1 MMYHSS
7 SSRVAQLLLQPEGMD
22 PSAVITCVCSR
33 AFVRDHE
40 LCRWGVKGR
49 PTDDESSEEHGENN
63 DSIPPSSALESEEEY
78 QPDEGLG
85 QCDDD
90 EDDDGGGNVRDGGG
104 GDGEADDDE
113 EEVSSE
119 EDGKNGG
126 CGACED
132 TDDDDYSVSDGGDV
146 SNDGGKGTGGT
157 EKRTLGSE
165 RSEEDET
172 ELMRVMGLPGQF
184 VSSDRKGRKS
194 GGRGADGHPG
204 GSRCLSARGGRGAN
218 GGRGESRSVGTRRHR
233 RTATGRP
240 GVTTN
245 AALGNSSASTTAA
258 TITVRT
264 AANTTNA
271 VVGIADAT
279 ANAAASTT
287 NAAATGVGEEAYEAE
302 WQSYWSLYG
311 ESLLWQ
317 AWLERH
323 PGWGV
328 GDEAAPA
335 PWSGEDTRPEWDAH
349 AAEQR
354 YLYREHFLYWSAQGW
369 GVDTRGAGDTAC
381 VGPAVAAV
389 GGGDGVGAEV
399 GDGLM
404 EKPAGATVDGPRCES
419 DGGTPATSA
428 CGVDG
433 GVVDD
438 DGVGG
443 GAIDDGVGDD
453 NGLDGVGDDDGLDG
467 VGNDDGV
474 DDDTVDD
481 DGVADV
487 GRTRADGDA
496 PADVPAACL
505 GVARLSVRDGD
516 AGTTCQRGGGG
527 TGKGGRRR
535 NKGQR
540 SAAGASGSPAGGYSG
555 PGGSRRADRGEGAA
569 GEDRDDDGPPDEVS
583 SKIKRSHELDAEE
596 NASVLQDDPYLALG
610 FRSDPAGTARRYR
623 ELPRVGVCRATFH
636 HRRLHQE
643 NAKLDMHGSK
653 SRAASHLF
661 FTDAGEVTRAKRS
674 RVLPQVKSFL
684 ENHEKASESPGAALE
699 ETQSTPQLVPAE
711 RRRAERDEEEEE
723 GDEEEK
729 KKNGDDECGV
739 EDVAVGAAT
748 GGAGDSRRGSGAD
761 NSEGESPH
769 GSGDAH
775 LGPAGMSAPRQEQH
789 GDGDDADDGRRGEGE
804 DTWQH
809 AAKRA
814 GLTRKKR
821 GPRSDSMPLDVASDP
836 ELIKYWAQRYRL
848 FSRFD
853 EGIRL
858 DREGW
863 FSVTPERIAEHI
875 AQRCQ
880 CDLIVDAFCG
890 VGGNAIQFA
899 FTCERVIAVD
909 IDPEKVALARHNARV
924 YGVDDR
930 IEFIVGDFLALAPRL
945 RADVVFLSPP
955 WGGPTYLDA
964 HAYDLD
970 SMMTPGGFEIFRLA
984 QQITP
989 NIAFFLPRNTD
1000 VDQLTSLAGSGGKV
1014 EIEQNFLNIKLKTIT
1029 AYFGEL
1035 IED

>member
-1 MMYHSS
+1 MMYRSS

-22 PSAVITCVCSR
+22 PSTVITCVCSR

-49 PTDDESSEEHGENN
+49 PTDDGSSEEHGEND

-85 QCDDD
+85 QYD
-90 EDDDGGGNVRDGGG
+90 EDDDGGGNMRNGGG

-119 EDGKNGG
+119 EDSRNGG

-132 TDDDDYSVSDGGDV
+132 TDDDDYVVSDGGDV
-146 SNDGGKGTGGT
+146 GNGGGNGTGGT

-165 RSEEDET
+165 WSEEDET
-172 ELMRVMGLPGQF
+172 ALMRVMGLPAQF
-184 VSSDRKGRKS
+184 VSSDGKGRKS
-194 GGRGADGHPG
+194 GGRGADSQPG
-204 GSRCLSARGGRGAN
+204 GSRCRWARGGRGAN

-233 RTATGRP
+233 RAATGRP
-240 GVTTN
+240 GLTTN
-245 AALGNSSASTTAA
+245 TALGNSCASTTAA
-258 TITVRT
+258 TAAVLT

-271 VVGIADAT
+271 VAGIADAT
-279 ANAAASTT
+279 ANTATILTTANAAAGTT
-287 NAAATGVGEEAYEAE
+287 NAAATGVGVEAYEAE

-317 AWLERH
+317 AWLEHH
-323 PGWGV
+323 PGWGA
-328 GDEAAPA
+328 GDETAPA

-354 YLYREHFLYWSAQGW
+354 DLYREHFLYWSAQGW
-369 GVDTRGAGDTAC
+369 GVDTLGAGDTAC

-433 GVVDD
+433 GAVD
-438 DGVGG
+438 
-443 GAIDDGVGDD
+443 
-453 NGLDGVGDDDGLDG
+453 NG

-474 DDDTVDD
+474 DDDGVD
-481 DGVADV
+481 DV

-496 PADVPAACL
+496 PADVSAACL

-516 AGTTCQRGGGG
+516 AGTTCHRGGGG

-555 PGGSRRADRGEGAA
+555 SRGSRRADRDEGAA
-569 GEDRDDDGPPDEVS
+569 GEDGDEDGPPDEVS
-583 SKIKRSHELDAEE
+583 SKIKRSHELDVEE

-610 FRSDPAGTARRYR
+610 FRSGPAGTARRYW

-636 HRRLHQE
+636 HPRLHQE
-643 NAKLDMHGSK
+643 NARLDMHGSK
-653 SRAASHLF
+653 SRATSHLF
-661 FTDAGEVTRAKRS
+661 FTDAGEATRAKRS

-711 RRRAERDEEEEE
+711 RRRAERDEDKEEEE
-723 GDEEEK
+723 GDEEE

-748 GGAGDSRRGSGAD
+748 GRAGDSRGGSEAE
-761 NSEGESPH
+761 NSEGESRH
-769 GSGDAH
+769 DSGEGP

-789 GDGDDADDGRRGEGE
+789 GDSDDADDGRRGEGE
-804 DTWQH
+804 DTRQH

-821 GPRSDSMPLDVASDP
+821 GPRLDSMPLDVASDP
-836 ELIKYWAQRYRL
+836 ELRKYWAQRYRL

-930 IEFIVGDFLALAPRL
+930 IEFIVGDFLALAPHL

-989 NIAFFLPRNTD
+989 NIAFFLPRNAD

-1014 EIEQNFLNIKLKTIT
+1014 EIEQNFLNSKLKTIT

>member
-1 MMYHSS
+1 MYHSS

-63 DSIPPSSALESEEEY
+63 DSIP
-78 QPDEGLG
+78 
-85 QCDDD
+85 
-90 EDDDGGGNVRDGGG
+90 R
-104 GDGEADDDE
+104 
-113 EEVSSE
+113 
-119 EDGKNGG
+119 
-126 CGACED
+126 
-132 TDDDDYSVSDGGDV
+132 
-146 SNDGGKGTGGT
+146 GT

-172 ELMRVMGLPGQF
+172 ELMRVMGLPAQF
-184 VSSDRKGRKS
+184 VSSDRKGRKVS
-194 GGRGADGHPG
+194 V
-204 GSRCLSARGGRGAN
+204 SN

-245 AALGNSSASTTAA
+245 AALGNGCASTTAA

-323 PGWGV
+323 PGWGA

-335 PWSGEDTRPEWDAH
+335 PWSGEDTRPEWDTH

-404 EKPAGATVDGPRCES
+404 EKPAGAT
-419 DGGTPATSA
+419 
-428 CGVDG
+428 
-433 GVVDD
+433 
-438 DGVGG
+438 
-443 GAIDDGVGDD
+443 
-453 NGLDGVGDDDGLDG
+453 
-467 VGNDDGV
+467 
-474 DDDTVDD
+474 
-481 DGVADV
+481 
-487 GRTRADGDA
+487 
-496 PADVPAACL
+496 
-505 GVARLSVRDGD
+505 
-516 AGTTCQRGGGG
+516 
-527 TGKGGRRR
+527 
-535 NKGQR
+535 R
-540 SAAGASGSPAGGYSG
+540 SAAGASGTRDEHALGVNVVDDLTRPSLPFYLSSVGSPAGGYSG

-653 SRAASHLF
+653 SRATSHLF

-723 GDEEEK
+723 GDEEEEK
-729 KKNGDDECGV
+729 NKNGDDECGV

-761 NSEGESPH
+761 NSEGESRH

-789 GDGDDADDGRRGEGE
+789 E
-804 DTWQH
+804 
-809 AAKRA
+809 
-814 GLTRKKR
+814 KR

-970 SMMTPGGFEIFRLA
+970 SMMTPGGYPFTRKRTASAAAPSCGAIGRSRSRTKAPSLPLWACGSFVA
-984 QQITP
+984 GQITP
-989 NIAFFLPRNTD
+989 NIAFFLPRNAD

>member
-1 MMYHSS
+1 MYHSS

-49 PTDDESSEEHGENN
+49 PTDDESSEEHGDNN
-63 DSIPPSSALESEEEY
+63 DSIP
-78 QPDEGLG
+78 
-85 QCDDD
+85 
-90 EDDDGGGNVRDGGG
+90 R
-104 GDGEADDDE
+104 
-113 EEVSSE
+113 
-119 EDGKNGG
+119 
-126 CGACED
+126 
-132 TDDDDYSVSDGGDV
+132 
-146 SNDGGKGTGGT
+146 GT

-172 ELMRVMGLPGQF
+172 ELMRVMGLPAQF
-184 VSSDRKGRKS
+184 VSSDRKGRKVS
-194 GGRGADGHPG
+194 V
-204 GSRCLSARGGRGAN
+204 SN

-487 GRTRADGDA
+487 GRTRADG
-496 PADVPAACL
+496 
-505 GVARLSVRDGD
+505 
-516 AGTTCQRGGGG
+516 
-527 TGKGGRRR
+527 
-535 NKGQR
+535 
-540 SAAGASGSPAGGYSG
+540 SPAGGYSG

-761 NSEGESPH
+761 NSEGESRH

-970 SMMTPGGFEIFRLA
+970 SMMTPGGYPFTRKRTASAAAPSCGAIGRSRSRTKA
-984 QQITP
+984 P
-989 NIAFFLPRNTD
+989 SLPLWACGSF
-1000 VDQLTSLAGSGGKV
+1000 VAGVRVVAGGV
-1014 EIEQNFLNIKLKTIT
+1014 V
-1029 AYFGEL
+1029 
-1035 IED
+1035 